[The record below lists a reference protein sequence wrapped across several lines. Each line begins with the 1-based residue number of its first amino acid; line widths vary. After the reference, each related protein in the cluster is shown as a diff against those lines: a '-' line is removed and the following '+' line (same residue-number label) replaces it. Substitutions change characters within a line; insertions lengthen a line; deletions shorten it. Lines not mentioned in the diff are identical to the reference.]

1 MGVDISAHTG
11 VVVTAKALAGVIKE
25 EHREQACR
33 TILRYTATQ
42 LQDLKSDADSTFL
55 EEFERRDRQDSVAML
70 TDAFGSLSAHTPL
83 ETLHAMLESMATPV
97 TDGGSTW
104 IKREREAIRLWSV
117 LLSALYPGSPEPESA
132 EFIDSPRYQGWE
144 LPQGEIL
151 YVFSEEAC
159 FQRVKTEA
167 GRLLDRM
174 LGEKTDLVTWTSYS
188 V

>member
-1 MGVDISAHTG
+1 MGVDILAHTG
-11 VVVTAKALAGVIKE
+11 VVVTAKSLARVIKE
-25 EHREQACR
+25 GNRELACR

-42 LQDLKSDADSTFL
+42 LQDLKSDVDYNFL
-55 EEFERRDRQDSVAML
+55 EDFERRDRQDSVAML
-70 TDAFGSLSAHTPL
+70 TDVFRSLSIDTPL
-83 ETLHAMLESMATPV
+83 EVFYAMLESMATAV
-97 TDGGSTW
+97 VDGGSTLV
-104 IKREREAIRLWSV
+104 KREHEAIRLWSV
-117 LLSALYPGSPEPESA
+117 LLSTLFPGTPEPEGT

-144 LPQGEIL
+144 LPQGEVL

-174 LGEKTDLVTWTSYS
+174 LGEKTELVTWTSYS